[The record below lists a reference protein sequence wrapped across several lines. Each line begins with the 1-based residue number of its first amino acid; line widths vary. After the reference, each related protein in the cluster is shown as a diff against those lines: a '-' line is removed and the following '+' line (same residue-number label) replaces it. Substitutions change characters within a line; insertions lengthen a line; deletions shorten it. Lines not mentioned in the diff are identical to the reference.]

1 MTIEELR
8 WMTRLFETRNM
19 SKAAETLFVSQPALS
34 QCVRRIEEQLGFK
47 LFTRSNKGL
56 EPTEKG
62 LLFAEAA
69 QSITATYRDFLTKAE
84 LADRA
89 GLEELTIGL
98 PPYLSSCCS
107 AEMIGELAALFP
119 DTRFSVMEGSWEGL
133 LDARRANEIQLV
145 YTSGPL
151 ELPGVK
157 VHTFGRGEL
166 VILLRRGSPLSAQIQ
181 EENGVGFLDPRLLQ
195 GEPLALTKPGQATR
209 RLAEGLLREAE
220 IPVNT
225 VQESRHI
232 ETLYRYAQKGTAIV
246 PLMAD
251 MEDRDRENGLICR
264 IPKSYRAAA
273 ICGCIAVL
281 PELDRLIPREVYS
294 VIRGNVLNNTS
305 YLLLN

>member
-1 MTIEELR
+1 M
-8 WMTRLFETRNM
+8 F
-19 SKAAETLFVSQPALS
+19 SFALS
-34 QCVRRIEEQLGFK
+34 ARSFYQRIIALLRVSGTAGSAVRASERGVHHADESNVKHAGDQGEEPAHFEQ
-47 LFTRSNKGL
+47 GL
-56 EPTEKG
+56 DVV
-62 LLFAEAA
+62 AA
-69 QSITATYRDFLTKAE
+69 
-84 LADRA
+84 RA

-107 AEMIGELAALFP
+107 AEMIGELTALFP

-133 LDARRANEIQLV
+133 LDALRANEIQLV

-232 ETLYRYAQKGTAIV
+232 ETLYRYAQKGIATAIV

-294 VIRGNVLNNTS
+294 VIRGNVFNNTS